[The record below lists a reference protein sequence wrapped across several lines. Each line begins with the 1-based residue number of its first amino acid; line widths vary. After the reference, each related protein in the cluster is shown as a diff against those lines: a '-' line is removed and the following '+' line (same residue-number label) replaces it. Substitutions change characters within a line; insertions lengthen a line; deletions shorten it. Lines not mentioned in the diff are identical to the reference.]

1 MFLFRHRAA
10 RRSLTLLIGISPI
23 FFSSVRAQEATPQTL
38 SENTPV
44 VRDLKG
50 NEVHEYLVDVAA
62 GGLLRVVV
70 DQRGIDV
77 VVRAFALDGTRLAE
91 VDSPNGDQGP
101 EPVEIMPKVAGA
113 YRIEVASLDPASPPG
128 KYQIKI
134 DEHLTAAAYAARLA
148 AELRRRTETIAWL
161 KQNAIPIKTVE
172 AGNGFADLQPLKRI
186 LRDVRLVGLGEETH
200 GTREFFQ
207 FKHRMVEFLVREM
220 GFRVFAIE
228 ASYAGCRNIND
239 YIQGRTTDGAGALA
253 SQTFWTWN
261 TEEVRSMMEWMRAYN
276 AAAPA
281 DQKLKFVGFD
291 LQWNREARDTV
302 LAYLKRVAPE
312 RADAFAALT
321 VPQAFNASDAEAA
334 TSLETLTE
342 AAVGGSPEV
351 KATALKKV
359 NEIRAAYL
367 ELIGFLA
374 INETKFAL
382 KTSATEFADALHSAR
397 MVPQYLDAYLV
408 PIPPGP
414 QDLALRDLHMAEN
427 MAHFVAAEPAGTRF
441 IIWAHN
447 FHVGSPVDSPYR
459 FGARLRALYGAQYYN
474 VGFSFGEGGFQSRSF
489 AGPKPTRTLTGFTVG
504 PPPEGSLDWYLG
516 QTGSKLFWIDL
527 RHAPTTGTVAEWA
540 KTPLPMRSIGSIYA
554 PEGDAGYYSPIVP
567 RQEFDGLFFINRTTR
582 ARPNP
587 GIKNVAPI
595 TN

>member
-1 MFLFRHRAA
+1 M
-10 RRSLTLLIGISPI
+10 
-23 FFSSVRAQEATPQTL
+23 AQEVAPQMPIGTV
-38 SENTPV
+38 PV
-44 VRDLKG
+44 ERDLKAG
-50 NEVHEYLVDVAA
+50 EFHSYRIDLAA
-62 GGLLRVVV
+62 GEMLRATV

-77 VVRAFALDGTRLAE
+77 VVRVYAPDGKRLAE
-91 VDSPNGDQGP
+91 IDSPNGDQGP
-101 EPVEIMPKVAGA
+101 EPVEIKPQVAGA
-113 YRIEVASLDPASPPG
+113 YRIEVGSLDPASPPG

-148 AELRRRTETIAWL
+148 AELRQRTETIAWL
-161 KQNAIPIKTVE
+161 KHNAIPIKTVE

-253 SQTFWTWN
+253 SQAFWTWN
-261 TEEVRSMMEWMRAYN
+261 TEEVRAMMEWMRAYN
-276 AAAPA
+276 ATAPP

-302 LAYLKRVAPE
+302 LAYLKRVVPE
-312 RADAFAALT
+312 RADGFAALT
-321 VPQAFNASDAEAA
+321 LPQAFNASDAEVA
-334 TSLETLTE
+334 TSLETVTE
-342 AAVGGSPEV
+342 AAVGGAPEV
-351 KATALKKV
+351 KAAALKKV
-359 NEIRAAYL
+359 NEIRTAYQ
-367 ELIGFLA
+367 ELIGFLTV
-374 INETKFAL
+374 NETKFAL
-382 KTSATEFADALHSAR
+382 KTSAAEFADALHSAR

-427 MAHFVAAEPAGTRF
+427 MARFVAAEPAGTRF

-489 AGPKPTRTLTGFTVG
+489 AGPKPTRALTGFQVG

-516 QTGSKLFWIDL
+516 QTGSKLFWVDL
-527 RHAPTTGTVAEWA
+527 RHAPATGPVAEWA
-540 KTPLPMRSIGSIYA
+540 RSPLPMRSIGSIYA
-554 PEGDAGYYSPIVP
+554 PEGVAGYYSPIVP
-567 RQEFDGLFFINRTTR
+567 RQEFDGLFYIDKTTR
-582 ARPNP
+582 ARPNS
-587 GIKNVAPI
+587 GIKNVAPV
-595 TN
+595 TE